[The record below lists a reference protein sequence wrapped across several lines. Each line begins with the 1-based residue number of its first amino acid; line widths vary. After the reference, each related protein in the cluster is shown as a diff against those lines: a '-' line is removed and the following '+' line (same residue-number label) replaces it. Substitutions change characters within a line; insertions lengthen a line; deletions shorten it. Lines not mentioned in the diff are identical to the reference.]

1 MNIGVDVRPLIYPGT
16 GNANFLYNILK
27 EVILHS
33 NKNWKWRFF
42 SHKVIHKEFSEI
54 LTEQTE
60 LFISSSL
67 FPRFGPIWLHF
78 SLPKLLK
85 KYQIDLF
92 WEPLFLL
99 PFNFK
104 KRTSIPAL
112 LNIHDL
118 NAWLF
123 PDTMKKWESLNLKIF
138 TKNSI
143 QNADEVFCLSYTTKN
158 LILEIFHQ
166 DLKENSKNKLKVIY
180 PGIVEPPTNR
190 KKPQSFV
197 IPNEGNFFLAVG
209 TLEPRKNFDTLIK
222 AYLDAKKEFSYL
234 PPLVIAGKPGWKMT
248 NLLKE
253 LANHRL
259 KKNNIFFIHSPKKE
273 ELFWLYENCLAFFY
287 PSIYE
292 GFGLQILEAAYFNK
306 FQIISDIPI
315 FREIGNYLED
325 IEYVEDPLNIN
336 LWKEKFLM
344 FSNKNKKNN
353 KKRKNNQLFSI
364 FSYQQSAKKIIEII
378 QKYEPS

>member
-27 EVILHS
+27 EVILNS
-33 NKNWKWRFF
+33 KKNWNWKFF

-60 LFISSSL
+60 LYISSSL
-67 FPRFGPIWLHF
+67 FPKFGPIWLHF

-85 KYQIDLF
+85 KYKIDLF

-99 PFNFK
+99 PLNFK
-104 KRTSIPAL
+104 KRISIPAL

-143 QNADEVFCLSYTTKN
+143 QNADEVFCLSLTTKN
-158 LILEIFHQ
+158 LILEIFHR
-166 DLKENSKNKLKVIY
+166 DLDKNSENKLKVIY
-180 PGIVEPPTNR
+180 PGIIEPPTNR
-190 KKPQSFV
+190 KKPYNFT
-197 IPNEGNFFLAVG
+197 INEEFFLAVG

-222 AYLDAKKEFSYL
+222 AYLEAKKEFTYL
-234 PPLVIAGKPGWKMT
+234 PPLVIAGKPGWKM
-248 NLLKE
+248 NYLLKE

-259 KKNNIFFIHSPKKE
+259 KKDNIFFIHSPKKE

-292 GFGLQILEAAYFNK
+292 GFGLQILEAAYFGK
-306 FQIISDIPI
+306 FQVISKIPI
-315 FREIGNYLED
+315 FQEIGNYIEN
-325 IEYVEDPLNIN
+325 IEYVEDPLNTF

-353 KKRKNNQLFSI
+353 NKSKNNLLYSI
-364 FSYQQSAKKIIEII
+364 FNYQQSAKKIIEII
-378 QKYEPS
+378 EKYDHS